1 MSTNHQKDEQPGVL
15 LTVDAGNMSVVS
27 IEIAVAI
34 AKSNQS
40 RLHGLFIENQ
50 DLLRVASLPFT
61 REISFT
67 TAEERPID
75 FKQMQ
80 RSLHATASLFKKSLK
95 QAALAS
101 KIQWSFDYLSNPS
114 QEDIKSSW
122 AGFSYKI
129 IGQRITSRDIIRQFR
144 SRRRVL
150 IVEDHSSKLAHAL
163 RVVLQRFGQNNVEVT
178 KIGAAPSDTPKFS
191 ELDQFLYQVAPT
203 VTLNE
208 LRHDQ
213 LADLLMATGTSY
225 DCAIIPAQ
233 DDAEYQHDLFYS
245 LHCPLILVS

>member
-1 MSTNHQKDEQPGVL
+1 MNANHQKDDESGVL
-15 LTVDAGNMSVVS
+15 LTIDTGNMSVVS

-34 AKSNQS
+34 AKSNQG

-80 RSLHATASLFKKSLK
+80 RSLQATASLFKKSLK

-101 KIQWSFDYLSNPS
+101 KIPWSFDYLSNPS
-114 QEDIKSSW
+114 QEEIKSCW
-122 AGFSYKI
+122 AGFSYKV
-129 IGQRITSRDIIRQFR
+129 IGQHITSRDSNRRLR
-144 SRRRVL
+144 STRRVL
-150 IVEDHSSKLAHAL
+150 LVEDHSPNLTHAL

-178 KIGAAPSDTPKFS
+178 KICAAPSDTIKSS
-191 ELDQFLYQVAPT
+191 ELDHFLDQVAPT

-213 LADLLMATGTSY
+213 LTDLLLTASTCY
-225 DCAIIPAQ
+225 DCAIISAQ
-233 DDAEYQHDLFYS
+233 DDPDYQRDLLRK